1 MTWPHDSAHVFV
13 QAPWFIYMVL
23 ISTSPAFM
31 MTANLLEFFNITPK
45 VLRSP
50 ASLLVYSSL
59 SPFEFFFY

>member
-31 MTANLLEFFNITPK
+31 MTANLLEFFKITPK
-45 VLRSP
+45 VL
-50 ASLLVYSSL
+50 
-59 SPFEFFFY
+59 